1 MCDNLS
7 KCCVRVLHK
16 LSNRLTF
23 AIRMRE
29 IIFDTET
36 TGFDPQ
42 TGDRMV
48 EIGCIEMIGRVMTGE
63 TYHAYFNPQRPMPA
77 AAEQVHGLSDRFL
90 SDKPLF
96 AQKADELIAF
106 LGDSPLVAHN
116 ASFDFGFLNKE
127 LEHCGRPS
135 VAMGRMIDTVA
146 LARVKHPGAKL
157 SLDALCTRYGIDRSH
172 RVKHGAL
179 LDAELLAQLY
189 IELTGGR
196 QIGLGLVEDR
206 VTQGS
211 THAGLVSETEI
222 PRTYRE
228 PRLHAASEMELARHA
243 EFIAKIKDA
252 LWLEPGSAL

>member
-1 MCDNLS
+1 
-7 KCCVRVLHK
+7 
-16 LSNRLTF
+16 
-23 AIRMRE
+23 MRE

-36 TGFDPQ
+36 TGFDPL

-48 EIGCIEMIGRVMTGE
+48 EIGCIEMVGRVMTGI
-63 TYHAYFNPQRPMPA
+63 TYHAYFNPQRAMPS

-96 AQKADELIAF
+96 AQKAEELIAF

-116 ASFDFGFLNKE
+116 ASFDFGFLNNE
-127 LEHCGRPS
+127 LQLCGLVPVS
-135 VAMGRMIDTVA
+135 MERMVDTVA
-146 LARVKHPGAKL
+146 LARVRHPGAKL

-196 QIGLGLVEDR
+196 QIGLGLADDR
-206 VTQGS
+206 ARDDADILAASIRREQDR
-211 THAGLVSETEI
+211 
-222 PRTYRE
+222 PYRE
-228 PRLHAASEMELARHA
+228 PRPHAASEEELARHR

-252 LWLEPGSAL
+252 LWLETGSAL